1 MRTQREEFEKKWIA
15 SIRIGDKEIFGE
27 IYDHYWKRLLA
38 ISFQHTKDKELAEE
52 IVQDVFVSVWQRR
65 QDVQIDNLD
74 RYLATA
80 VKFSTFKFLQRRR
93 RQELIREEVLPHDQ
107 MQLDEE
113 AIDARFLQEY
123 VNGVVETLPD
133 RCRLVFQ
140 LSRSEQM
147 THREIADTLDI
158 SEKAVEANITRALKV
173 LRVSL
178 RKVGFTFLAFLFF

>member
-65 QDVQIDNLD
+65 QDVKIDNLD